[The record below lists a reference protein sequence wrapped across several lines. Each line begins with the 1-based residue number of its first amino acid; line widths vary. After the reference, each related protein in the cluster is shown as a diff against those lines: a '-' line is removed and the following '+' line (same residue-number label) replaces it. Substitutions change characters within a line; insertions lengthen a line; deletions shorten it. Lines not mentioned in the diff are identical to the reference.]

1 MQFPGTSIP
10 GRHQAVH
17 RGSVNTQRARG
28 PHAYSATTTRILR
41 QLAGDHRSVAMILLV
56 PSLII
61 TLIYFMFDDTAR
73 PAGTPS
79 PFNTACLI
87 MLGVFP
93 LVVMFLITSIT
104 MQRERVSGTLERILT
119 TPLRRFDLLAAYGTA
134 FSLAAAAQATLACI
148 VAFWLLGFRTE
159 GSPLLVVTIA
169 IINAVLGVGLGLLC
183 SAFART
189 EFQAVQFMP
198 VVIAPQLLL
207 CGIIVPRA
215 ALPEWLQWV
224 SNVLPASYALEA
236 LQEVGAY
243 PDLTATAVRDIAV
256 VVGFAVLALCLA
268 AVTLRRRTP

>member
-1 MQFPGTSIP
+1 MHVPG
-10 GRHQAVH
+10 
-17 RGSVNTQRARG
+17 GSVSHRHSAQRLGRDQPNRLSPA
-28 PHAYSATTTRILR
+28 AYLATTGRILR
-41 QLAGDHRSVAMILLV
+41 QLAADHRSVAMILVV

-61 TLIYFMFDDTAR
+61 TLMYFMFQNAPHQPGHPT
-73 PAGTPS
+73 
-79 PFNTACLI
+79 PFNNACLI

-134 FSLAAAAQATLACI
+134 FSIAAAAQATLACV
-148 VAFWLLGFRTE
+148 VAFWFLGLDTA
-159 GSPLLVVTIA
+159 GSPILVFLIA

-198 VVIAPQLLL
+198 VVIVPQLLL

-215 ALPEWLQWV
+215 ALPDWLQWI

-236 LQEVGAY
+236 LQQVGAHSE
-243 PDLTATAVRDIAV
+243 LTAVAARDIAI

-268 AVTLRRRTP
+268 AATLRRRTP